1 MPARVFLGVGRWA
14 TGLMPIVFLGHVTL
28 GSIQPGNA
36 CSWLTPAQ
44 LQKTLG
50 QPFDAPQQ
58 GSAEPAFQGQ
68 TVGTQCEY
76 KSRSGMD
83 VLLIAYTDR
92 SADEAKTTFGT
103 LAAAYTA
110 TAKPGGVGDDAYVD
124 KQHAIHV
131 LKGKV
136 RYYIAVATGVTGGD
150 KQALAI
156 ELAKV
161 VAAQLGG

>member
-1 MPARVFLGVGRWA
+1 MRARVLLGVGRWA

-28 GSIQPGNA
+28 GSVQPGNA
-36 CSWLTPAQ
+36 CSWLTPAE

-50 QPFDAPQQ
+50 QTFDAPQQ
-58 GSAEPAFQGQ
+58 SSVMPAFRGQ
-68 TVGTQCEY
+68 TAGTQCEY
-76 KSRSGMD
+76 KSPSGMD

-103 LAAAYTA
+103 MAAADKA
-110 TAKPGGVGDDAYVD
+110 IAKPGGVGDDAYVD
-124 KQHAIHV
+124 KEHAIHV

-136 RYYIAVATGVTGGD
+136 RYYIEVATGVIGGD

-156 ELAKV
+156 DLAKI
-161 VAAQLGG
+161 VAAQVRG